1 MHGGEH
7 SLLGYSTFDAGIVLD
22 LSLVRSVRA
31 ASPKRT
37 AQPQAGL
44 CWGELDAVT
53 EQHRL
58 ALTGGQVSHTGIAA
72 LTLRAGIGWPARQF
86 DLMTD
91 HLQAVA

>member
-37 AQPQAGL
+37 AQAQAGL
-44 CWGELDAVT
+44 CWGELDPVT
-53 EQHRL
+53 EPQAGPHWRSGLTHRNCCPHAARWYRL
-58 ALTGGQVSHTGIAA
+58 ASAA
-72 LTLRAGIGWPARQF
+72 I
-86 DLMTD
+86 
-91 HLQAVA
+91 